1 MIRIADVRPCPN
13 CASRVVPVCVCN
25 ACGSVAV
32 RADVAEVDRKIVC
45 AECRAENATLFVC
58 ETCNNRFLFEEVAGP
73 HKEQFACL
81 LCGTFVDADAK
92 ACPACGAVF
101 EEDAT
106 RVPIVKKERPK
117 RKVRGEYTDSD
128 VDEIARIPG
137 VGRAKAEALCRA
149 GYNALWR
156 IKRASVEELGRIR
169 IIGVRG
175 AKMVKDSLR
184 FILLLPQRK
193 SKEQI
198 LSEEYVCPLCGCVT
212 SLFAKTCSDCGAVF
226 DEEEIEDDV
235 RREVQ
240 KELDKGLLA
249 FYDVHLEEAPDDSD
263 LWYARALLLLDIK
276 ELPEAM
282 KSIDMASRMDT
293 SSRRAMTVRSRILA
307 AMREMKQASQVLRG
321 TLAAIAGETEVRPE
335 AVPEKGKAQEEAQ
348 AASDAFQAL
357 TSLAEPECPMCGE
370 HVLPD
375 STVCPA
381 CGHRLEPEP
390 TPKSAAEE
398 LDVEPE
404 AVARP
409 EARFVAMK
417 ELEKIIEQ
425 APSIQPPK
433 KKRPERVLEELPET
447 EELPEEE
454 EVPAEEE
461 PSVVEPEAEITP
473 EVPPARRSIETP
485 GPRARVSPAPPAR
498 FRRGLID
505 GHGLIN
511 GTGRVNGLV
520 NGLGF
525 MDTST
530 ITDFGLQPRSLL
542 FRYAVIGSALL
553 LVFAIVAA
561 LLPGPVGPM
570 TAITI
575 DGNPSDWSS
584 IPKYV
589 DPAVASNPN
598 VTIERYGVY
607 QEGDLLS
614 FMIQVSGTAL
624 GDPVGNDAFYAFFD
638 TDGSLATGYQV
649 QGLGAEYVAE
659 VVGGSGRVQSARLFE
674 FPANSE
680 LNWSRRASVAG
691 LDAVASGSTL
701 EFRVSIS
708 DFASFSPS
716 ASTILLAADDFEGST
731 SRASVALSATF
742 GAIRVRQ
749 VPLVSSLPSGTTVA
763 LRLDVE
769 VVGGVGIADTW
780 VVGPFTFAATPGVT
794 VTPSVSQVTLTRAA
808 PNASVM
814 ISVTFAGFPSGTPI
828 AVALQSAPAPRPVTV
843 VGSGLDAYF
852 LSAPV
857 GIRIDGLFADWT
869 TLAVADTDPV
879 PVASPS
885 VDIRT
890 YAGAANASGTFFM
903 FQVAGPLLE
912 GIPAPQK
919 IPRATSGGGGGGQGA
934 PPPRLTGEDIA
945 RVYID
950 TNGTDAVGFPYN
962 GMYADYMIEVRG
974 SNGRITRQDEYRWQ
988 SGWVP
993 SVLPLQLAKN
1003 ATAIEGSLGL
1013 NPATLNG
1020 TRMAFQASDWSGMG
1034 DVTDV
1039 LLTRSTDAGAT
1050 RGSPPP
1056 VVMDISGNGKFYFHN
1071 TNHATETA
1079 CTFNKVAD
1087 ANHGAGPVANIS
1099 LSGSQTA
1106 CWYVDATSGTTIPA
1120 GDWESL
1126 LDIFSGGVGAAYTVR
1141 LEIWN
1146 KTSNSVSETIQ
1157 ACGSAEPFGD
1167 DVQCVKT
1174 GVPQKVLTSAQ
1185 VVRVNVGHSGGGPV
1199 VYIEYDGADTSGD
1212 SRATL
1217 PLPEFHEIA
1226 IPIATVLLMVLAL
1239 RRRLRG
1245 RRWG

>member
-13 CASRVVPVCVCN
+13 CASKVVPVCVCN
-25 ACGSVAV
+25 VCGSVAV

-45 AECRAENATLFVC
+45 AECHAENATLFVC

-92 ACPACGAVF
+92 SCPACGAVF

-106 RVPIVKKERPK
+106 RVPIVRKERPK
-117 RKVRGEYTDSD
+117 RKVRGEYTDLD

-169 IIGVRG
+169 LIGPRG

-184 FILLLPQRK
+184 FILLLPRRK
-193 SKEQI
+193 TKEEI
-198 LSEEYVCPLCGCVT
+198 FSEEYACPLCGCVT
-212 SLFAKTCSDCGAVF
+212 SLFAKSCTDCGAVF
-226 DEEEIEDDV
+226 DEEELDDEV

-240 KELDKGLLA
+240 KELEKGLLA
-249 FYDVHLEEAPDDSD
+249 FYDVHLEEAPDDAD
-263 LWYARALLLLDIK
+263 LWYARALLLLDIN
-276 ELPEAM
+276 ELQEAM
-282 KSIDMASRMDT
+282 KSIDMAGRMDT
-293 SSRRAMTVRSRILA
+293 SSRRAMAVRSRILA
-307 AMREMKQASQVLRG
+307 AMREMKQASQILRG
-321 TLAAIAGETEVRPE
+321 TLDGIAGETETRSGEVREKDRAPE
-335 AVPEKGKAQEEAQ
+335 EEAE

-357 TSLAEPECPMCGE
+357 SSLAERECPMCGE

-390 TPKSAAEE
+390 SPKAPAEA
-398 LDVEPE
+398 LDVETEP
-404 AVARP
+404 AARP
-409 EARFVAMK
+409 EPAFGAMK

-425 APSIQPPK
+425 APSFQPSK
-433 KKRPERVLEELPET
+433 KKWPEEVLEELPEPG
-447 EELPEEE
+447 EIPEEE
-454 EVPAEEE
+454 APAEEE
-461 PSVVEPEAEITP
+461 PTLAEPEPEVTP
-473 EVPPARRSIETP
+473 EPAAPRRPIE
-485 GPRARVSPAPPAR
+485 GPRGRVSPAPQAR
-498 FRRGLID
+498 LRRGLVN

-511 GTGRVNGLV
+511 GSGRVNGLV

-525 MDTST
+525 MDMSA
-530 ITDFGLQPRSLL
+530 ITDFGLAPRSLL

-561 LLPGPVGPM
+561 LLPRPAGPP

-575 DGNPSDWSS
+575 DGNPSDWFS
-584 IPKYV
+584 IPRYV
-589 DPAVASNPN
+589 DPAAASDPN
-598 VTIERYGVY
+598 VTIQRYGVY

-614 FMIQVSGTAL
+614 FIVQVSGTAL
-624 GDPVGNDAFYAFFD
+624 GDPAGNDAFYAFFD
-638 TDGSLATGYQV
+638 TDGSPATGYQV

-659 VVGGSGRVQSARLFE
+659 VIGGSGRVESARLFE
-674 FPANSE
+674 FPANAE
-680 LNWSRRASVAG
+680 LNWSRRAGVAG
-691 LDAVASGSTL
+691 LDAAVSGSTL

-708 DFASFSPS
+708 DVASFSPTT
-716 ASTILLAADDFEGST
+716 STILFAADDFEGST
-731 SRASVALSATF
+731 SHASVAVSATF
-742 GAIRVRQ
+742 GAIRIRQ
-749 VPLVSSLPSGTTVA
+749 VPLVSSLPSGTTAA
-763 LRLDVE
+763 LRLDLD
-769 VVGGVGIADTW
+769 VVGEVGPADAW

-808 PNASVM
+808 PSGSVT
-814 ISVTFAGFPSGTPI
+814 ISVTAAGFPSGSPI
-828 AVALQSAPAPRPVTV
+828 AVSLSSAPAPRPVTV
-843 VGSGLDAYF
+843 LGSGLGAYF
-852 LSAPV
+852 LSTPA
-857 GIRIDGLFADWT
+857 GIRIDGLFGDWT
-869 TLAVADTDPV
+869 TLRVADTDPV
-879 PVASPS
+879 PVTSSS

-950 TNGTDAVGFPYN
+950 ANGTDAIGFPYN

-993 SVLPLQLAKN
+993 SALPLQLAKN

-1013 NPATLNG
+1013 NPASLNG

-1039 LLTRSTDAGAT
+1039 LLTRSADAGAT
-1050 RGSPPP
+1050 RGSSPP
-1056 VVMDISGNGKFYFHN
+1056 VVMDISGNGKFWFHDA
-1071 TNHATETA
+1071 NHATETA

-1087 ANHGAGPVANIS
+1087 ATHGAGPVANIS
-1099 LSGSQTA
+1099 LGASQTA

-1126 LDIFSGGVGAAYTVR
+1126 LDIFSGGAGAAYTVR

-1146 KTSNSVSETIQ
+1146 KTSNSVSETVK
-1157 ACGSAEPFGD
+1157 ACGGGLSFGD
-1167 DVQCVKT
+1167 DVQCLAV
-1174 GVPQKVLTSAQ
+1174 GVPQKVLTSNQ
-1185 VVRVNVGHSGGGPV
+1185 VVRVNVGHSGTGPV

-1217 PLPEFHEIA
+1217 PLPEFHELA
-1226 IPIATVLLMVLAL
+1226 MPVATVLLMVLAL

-1245 RRWG
+1245 RR